1 MKKLWSILLCAVML
15 MGVSL
20 SAGATAQNA
29 LAAPV
34 AVEAHRSAD
43 SSTVTVDIVLTE
55 PVTDG
60 SFTFTYDTRHL
71 RLTGVSAP
79 APSAAEIN
87 GPAGISG
94 VSADANLAA
103 GTVRAAFVFDESG
116 RTGDVLLRCAFQV
129 LGGTLTTTVNV
140 TNADLKNDSA
150 ALSCPDIAAPLLLQD
165 LGIEVAPV
173 EKPGTDAPADTPAAP
188 SRSFSDVTPGDWFYE
203 EVMKMAEHGYIQG
216 VSATAFEPDSGLT
229 RAMLVTI
236 LYRIDGERAV
246 SSNAA
251 FTDVVKGSWY
261 EKAVNWA
268 ASNGIVTGYSES
280 TFAPED
286 PITRQQMAT
295 VLWRYARYKGIDVT
309 SNGTSLPDFSDRNEI
324 ESWAGEAISWAYSRG
339 IMKGTGANTLSPEG
353 GATRAEAAV
362 MLYRLLYLLPDYQ

>member
-1 MKKLWSILLCAVML
+1 MKKIWSILLCAVML

-20 SAGATAQNA
+20 SAGAAAQNA

-34 AVEAHRSAD
+34 AVEARRSAD

-71 RLTGVSAP
+71 RLTGVSSP

-87 GPAGISG
+87 GPAGTSG
-94 VSADANLAA
+94 VSDGANLAA

-116 RTGDVLLRCAFQV
+116 RTGDVLLRCTFQV
-129 LGGTLTTTVNV
+129 LGVTLTTTVNV
-140 TNADLKNDSA
+140 TGADLKNDSA
-150 ALSCPDIAAPLLLQD
+150 ALSCPEIAAPLLLQD
-165 LGIEVAPV
+165 LGVEVAPV

-188 SRSFSDVTPGDWFYE
+188 SRSFSDVNPGDWFYD
-203 EVMKMAEHGYIQG
+203 EVMKMAELGYIQG

-246 SSNAA
+246 TSTAA
-251 FTDVVKGSWY
+251 FTDVVNGSWY

-268 ASNGIVTGYSES
+268 AANGIVTGYSES

-309 SNGTSLPDFSDRNEI
+309 SNGTTLPDFSDRNEI

-362 MLYRLLYLLPDYQ
+362 MLYRLLHLLPNYQ

>member
-1 MKKLWSILLCAVML
+1 MKKVWSILLCAVML

-20 SAGATAQNA
+20 SAGAAAQNA

-71 RLTGVSAP
+71 RLTAVSAP

-87 GPAGISG
+87 GPAGTSG
-94 VSADANLAA
+94 VSAGANLAA
-103 GTVRAAFVFDESG
+103 GTVRTAFVFDESG
-116 RTGDVLLRCAFQV
+116 RTGDVLLRCTFQV

-140 TNADLKNDSA
+140 TGADLKNDSA
-150 ALSCPDIAAPLLLQD
+150 ALSCPEIAAPLLLQD
-165 LGIEVAPV
+165 LGVEVAPV

-188 SRSFSDVTPGDWFYE
+188 SKSFTDVHPGDWFYD
-203 EVMKMAEHGYIQG
+203 EVTNMAELGYIQG

-246 SSNAA
+246 TSTAA

-268 ASNGIVTGYSES
+268 AANGIVTGYSES

-295 VLWRYARYKGIDVT
+295 VLWRYAKYAGLDVT
-309 SNGTSLPDFSDRNEI
+309 SNGTTLPDFTDRNEI

-362 MLYRLLYLLPDYQ
+362 MLYRLLHLLPNYQ